1 MGNVA
6 GYTQMGMPAASGAP
20 VCGRSSLLAWQTIG
34 SPAAM
39 DAKTNSTFV
48 DVPLTHRHRRPW
60 GTS

>member
-20 VCGRSSLLAWQTIG
+20 VCGRSSLLAWQPI
-34 SPAAM
+34 SAAV
-39 DAKTNSTFV
+39 DAKTDSTFV
-48 DVPLTHRHRRPW
+48 DMPLTHRHRRPW

>member
-20 VCGRSSLLAWQTIG
+20 VCGRSSLLAWQLIG
-34 SPAAM
+34 SPAM

>member
-20 VCGRSSLLAWQTIG
+20 VCGRSSLLAWQPTG
-34 SPAAM
+34 CAAT
-39 DAKTNSTFV
+39 DAKTNSTFI
-48 DVPLTHRHRRPW
+48 DVSPNHRHRRPW

>member
-20 VCGRSSLLAWQTIG
+20 VCGRSTLLAWQPMT
-34 SPAAM
+34 SAAI

-60 GTS
+60 GTP

>member
-20 VCGRSSLLAWQTIG
+20 VCGRSSLLAWQLTN
-34 SPAAM
+34 AAV
-39 DAKTNSTFV
+39 DAKSTISTFV
-48 DVPLTHRHRRPW
+48 DTPATHRHRRPW